1 MKRTRSVSPRL
12 LLDWVL
18 CRGWHLLACRVE
30 RTGGRYRVS
39 AHTPGHRRCLFVKRF
54 DASLEAFQSHAALVA
69 DLRRA
74 GWMSVAY
81 R

>member
-1 MKRTRSVSPRL
+1 MKRTPSVSRRPL
-12 LLDWVL
+12 LKWVL
-18 CRGWHLLACRVE
+18 CRGWELLTCAVE
-30 RTGGRYRVS
+30 RTGDWYTVS
-39 AHTPGHRRCLFVKRF
+39 ALTHGQRRRLYVKRF
-54 DASLEAFQSHAALVA
+54 DASLAAFQSHAALIA

>member
-1 MKRTRSVSPRL
+1 MKRTPSGSPRPL
-12 LLDWVL
+12 LKWVL
-18 CRGWHLLACRVE
+18 CRGWELVTCAVE
-30 RTGGRYRVS
+30 RTGDWYTVS
-39 AHTPGHRRCLFVKRF
+39 ALTHGQRLFVKRF
-54 DASLEAFQSHAALVA
+54 DASLAAFQSHAALIA